1 MRPCD
6 CRSPGLVDRST
17 YQLTDNPAIFLSYR
31 FAHRH
36 VGEPKGD
43 HRGNGGGG
51 ERCRVSDAIIAPVYD
66 NDDVVFGAQV
76 ISH

>member
-1 MRPCD
+1 M
-6 CRSPGLVDRST
+6 DRST

-51 ERCRVSDAIIAPVYD
+51 EGSRVDDDRAAIIAPVYD
-66 NDDVVFGAQV
+66 NDDDVFGAQV